1 MKSIGIVVML
11 IGVLAFSKFYLVPP
25 TTSEGRE
32 VVAQYV
38 RAHSDGNLQ
47 LADFKR
53 TGGREYMLGGV
64 RIYVMTFE
72 GTIQGV
78 GDDPEAQTPG
88 IEFVFDRTS
97 SAGPAPLHAGESRT
111 VKGAIQFEKASY
123 AWVGQP
129 M

>member
-1 MKSIGIVVML
+1 MKSIGIIVSL
-11 IGVLAFSKFYLVPP
+11 IGVVAFSKFYLVPP
-25 TTSEGRE
+25 TASEGRE

-38 RAHSDGNLQ
+38 RAHSEGNLQ

-53 TGGREYMLGGV
+53 TGGREYMLGSV

-78 GDDPEAQTPG
+78 GTDPSTETPA
-88 IEFVFDRTS
+88 IQFVFDRTS
-97 SAGPAPLHAGESRT
+97 NAGPALLHAGESRT